1 MTNKELKLLAG
12 TIVVESEY
20 SDSAKKQLFNFITN
34 EASEEQIKSLILD
47 GDFYSL
53 YEDAKEIINKRFD
66 VVVDES
72 LRESIEDTV
81 VFVNIGREVI
91 CNVLEAQETDLE
103 KLKQMENYVVN
114 EASNYQILSM
124 LLEEDL
130 PEEAENIEMETSLI
144 EGLNE
149 ISGEDFIPLIEWN
162 EIRLCEQQLKG
173 TEGGYDAIINNL
185 VDKMR
190 KNKDNPAVV
199 KALQNRLR
207 SIKTKKN
214 ILTRRIGAGKQ
225 TVTGVGTQSP
235 AGVTAAVQKA
245 KGGGAVGTAGAMQTV
260 KGKAKEV
267 VAKGKEIA
275 AKGTKF
281 AKTPAGMAIGGA
293 AAAALVIYAGY
304 KIYKNYLSKAAKSCK
319 GAPDKSAC
327 MKQFKNKAV
336 QAQISQL
343 RSGAGKC
350 AKSKDPAKCKAAI
363 QAKISSLQG
372 KMK

>member
-12 TIVVESEY
+12 NIVMESEY

-47 GDFYSL
+47 GDFESL

-103 KLKQMENYVVN
+103 KLEQMENYVVN

-130 PEEAENIEMETSLI
+130 PEEAENIEVETSLI

-149 ISGEDFIPLIEWN
+149 ISGEDFIPL
-162 EIRLCEQQLKG
+162 CEQQLKG
-173 TEGGYDAIINNL
+173 TEAGYDAMIDSL
-185 VDKMR
+185 VNKMR
-190 KNKDNPAVV
+190 KHKDNPAVV

-235 AGVTAAVQKA
+235 AGVTAAVKKA

-267 VAKGKEIA
+267 VAKGKELV
-275 AKGTKF
+275 AKGAKF
-281 AKTPAGMAIGGA
+281 AKTPAGMAVGGA
-293 AAAALVIYAGY
+293 AVAALVIYAGY
-304 KIYKNYLSKAAKSCK
+304 KIYKNYLSRAAKSCA
-319 GAPDKSAC
+319 GSPDKSTC
-327 MKQFKNKAV
+327 MKQFKNKAT

-343 RSGAGKC
+343 RSGSGKC
-350 AKSKDPAKCKAAI
+350 AQSKDPGKCKAAI
-363 QAKISSLQG
+363 NAKISSLQG